1 MVATASTEMGSTIE
15 EIARNTE
22 QAASD
27 AAATNH
33 KASEGRGAVEQT
45 VNQIHALAIQL
56 EQASGE
62 VARLQQESE
71 TIGSVLGVIRGIAD
85 QTNLL
90 ALNAAIEAARAG
102 EQGRGFAVVAD
113 EVRSLAIRT
122 QQSTQEIA
130 VIIHSLQQQTDSI
143 VARMALCREQGDQSA
158 QQARVAGGLLGQI
171 TEDVTRIMDMS
182 TQIAAAIEQ
191 QSLVANE
198 VNRNVSSI
206 RDIAQASSQMA
217 EDNASSSQG
226 LSEQAR
232 LLNRAVE
239 PYRV

>member
-22 QAASD
+22 QAANN
-27 AAATNH
+27 AQTTNN
-33 KASEGRGAVEQT
+33 KAMEGRSAVENT
-45 VNQIHALAIQL
+45 VSQIRSLADNL
-56 EQASGE
+56 ENSSRE
-62 VARLQQESE
+62 VAQLQQESE
-71 TIGSVLGVIRGIAD
+71 TIGSVLDVIRGIAE

-102 EQGRGFAVVAD
+102 DQGRGFAVVAD

-130 VIIHSLQQQTDSI
+130 GIISSLQKQTGNI
-143 VARMALCREQGDQSA
+143 VGMMATCREQGNSSSE
-158 QQARVAGGLLGQI
+158 QASMAGELLEQI
-171 TEDVTRIMDMS
+171 TQDVTHIMDMS

-198 VNRNVSSI
+198 VNRNVNNI
-206 RDIAQASSQMA
+206 RDIAQESSLMA
-217 EDNASSSQG
+217 EENAKSSHG
-226 LSEQAR
+226 LTEQAK
-232 LLNRAVE
+232 LLNQAVAK
-239 PYRV
+239 YRV